1 MITGLDVVKVSNR
14 AKTIFDIERK
24 SNLIADFNN
33 LCDDFK
39 KKKIQKDYTIMSLI
53 EESICDWEFREGAGN
68 IDLYLNNK
76 QININS
82 SKRSPYKKEEKIV
95 FTLELYIN
103 LLKWAPS
110 HLEKKKTFLDSLNFA
125 QVPLENVLNPYI
137 ENIIF
142 ILEQINMTVR
152 KKKLKNGSYQYF
164 VNKRDADVD
173 VTLENDPEI
182 AEVLL
187 SYLDIRNSRDL
198 EFKKNAL
205 ASIARYL
212 EPKKNDYKS
221 TEYYGL
227 YKSLFFAFN
236 KFGIRHNDDKQIQLT
251 QDEQLEIYDR
261 IFRMAVHLIQSSQVK
276 EFNKIIDN
284 YKTRL

>member
-1 MITGLDVVKVSNR
+1 MVIQRKS
-14 AKTIFDIERK
+14 IFDLERR
-24 SNLIADFNN
+24 SSLVEDFNN

-39 KKKIQKDYTIMSLI
+39 RKKIQKDYTIMSLI

-68 IDLYLNNK
+68 IDLYLDNK

-82 SKRSPYKKEEKIV
+82 SKRSPYTKDEKII

-103 LLKWAPS
+103 LLKWAPR
-110 HLEKKKTFLDSLNFA
+110 HIEKKKTILDSLNFG
-125 QVPLENVLNPYI
+125 QIPLENVLNPYI

-152 KKKLKNGSYQYF
+152 KRELSNGSYQY
-164 VNKRDADVD
+164 VVTKRDADVD
-173 VTLENDPEI
+173 ATLESAPEI

-187 SYLDIRNSRDL
+187 SYLDIRYSRDL
-198 EFKKNAL
+198 VFKKNAL
-205 ASIARYL
+205 ANIAGYL

-227 YKSLFFAFN
+227 CKSLFFAFN
-236 KFGIRHNDDKQIQLT
+236 SFGIRHNDDKQIQLGE
-251 QDEQLEIYDR
+251 DEQMDIYDK
-261 IFRMAVHLIQSSQVK
+261 IFRMAVHLIQASQVK
-276 EFNKIIDN
+276 EFNEIIDS
-284 YKTRL
+284 YRTR